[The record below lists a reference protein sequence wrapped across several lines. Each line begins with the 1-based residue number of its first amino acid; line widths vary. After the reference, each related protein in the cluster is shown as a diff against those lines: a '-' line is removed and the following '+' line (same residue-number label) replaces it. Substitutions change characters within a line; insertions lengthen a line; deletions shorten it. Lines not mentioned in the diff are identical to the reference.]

1 MADETPSDKKPSD
14 KAPSEDPGSA
24 AARRRTWRRRLAFPV
39 LVIGAVILVA
49 YYSRTKP
56 VEVTV
61 TYDLG
66 SHASRVSRLSASFQK
81 NGKKVSHPV
90 EWTFPAGVMTQRRH
104 RHKLTL
110 KPGTYTVRAR
120 LHLRA
125 SGAQPAEVRK
135 VQRSIEIATG
145 QDQRIT
151 LRFR

>member
-1 MADETPSDKKPSD
+1 V
-14 KAPSEDPGSA
+14 G
-24 AARRRTWRRRLAFPV
+24 
-39 LVIGAVILVA
+39 LVA

-61 TYDLG
+61 IYDLG
-66 SHASRVSRLSASFQK
+66 SHAPRVSRLSASFRRDGK
-81 NGKKVSHPV
+81 NVSQPV
-90 EWTFPAGVMTQRRH
+90 EWTFPAGVMTERRH

-125 SGAQPAEVRK
+125 SGDRPAEVRK
-135 VQRSIEIATG
+135 IRRSIEIAAG
-145 QDQRIT
+145 HDQRIT